1 MASSGE
7 VEVTAEVQAY
17 LDKHRISNL
26 FQVRERARER
36 VVPAMNARP
45 LPSSSSSISCMNIY
59 GITTASQLIVIA
71 WLCLT

>member
-26 FQVRERARER
+26 FQVRGEGTREGI
-36 VVPAMNARP
+36 PAMNAVYTESSRS
-45 LPSSSSSISCMNIY
+45 LPSCSSSVMY
-59 GITTASQLIVIA
+59 EDGITAASQ
-71 WLCLT
+71 